1 MWSCRARLFEM
12 PLVCVHKCSAQAG
25 PRLDPQF
32 RSLKCPSGNIYLR
45 TLRKLAVALLK
56 SLSGG
61 KDELSLAQFVGFVE
75 ALRCDHLSTWRS
87 PCSATFSK

>member
-1 MWSCRARLFEM
+1 MQSL
-12 PLVCVHKCSAQAG
+12 
-25 PRLDPQF
+25 RLDPQF
-32 RSLKCPSGNIYLR
+32 ILLKWEHLS

-75 ALRCDHLSTWRS
+75 ALRCEYVSNWRS
-87 PCSATFSK
+87 SCSTTFPQ